1 MDIEKA
7 LERLREIEMP
17 EEMKKRILSKMSVD
31 QEKEYI
37 DEKGESDQGE
47 LQCILIRV
55 LVGEGENSV

>member
-47 LQCILIRV
+47 LLCILIRV

>member
-1 MDIEKA
+1 MDIEKV

-17 EEMKKRILSKMSVD
+17 EEMKKRILSKMCVD

-47 LQCILIRV
+47 L
-55 LVGEGENSV
+55 

>member
-31 QEKEYI
+31 QEKSTLM
-37 DEKGESDQGE
+37 K
-47 LQCILIRV
+47 RV
-55 LVGEGENSV
+55 KVTKVNCSVYS